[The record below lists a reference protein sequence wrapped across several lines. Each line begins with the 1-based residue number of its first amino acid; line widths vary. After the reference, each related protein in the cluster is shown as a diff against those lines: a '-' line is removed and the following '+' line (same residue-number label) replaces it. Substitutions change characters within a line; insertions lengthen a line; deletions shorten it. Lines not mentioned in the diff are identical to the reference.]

1 MPRAPLLVA
10 LRSEPTMIRLVQA
23 TFVLLALSLAAPI
36 PAAFAAEE
44 DTQLWAGA
52 MAMVDVPRGDSASQG
67 GKPLVVMADWQ
78 YRYAD
83 DASRLGQVVG
93 RVSLGIRVR
102 PTLVLSQGYA
112 YAGTRAVAGTT
123 TREHRPF
130 QQALF
135 RIAGNGKGPTVI
147 GRTRLE
153 ERFLEGADDI
163 GLRARQMLR
172 ATAPLGG
179 GFLAIGTAEAFVNL
193 NSVSWGP
200 RSGFDQSRVFA
211 GVGVPLARGLWIEAG
226 YMNQYVVRHRRA
238 DRMNHN
244 ISLTLSLIR

>member
-1 MPRAPLLVA
+1 
-10 LRSEPTMIRLVQA
+10 MIRRVKA
-23 TFVLLALSLAAPI
+23 ACVLLALSLAAPI

-52 MAMVDVPRGDSASQG
+52 MAMVDVPRGNDG
-67 GKPLVVMADWQ
+67 RPLVIMADWQ

-83 DASRLGQVVG
+83 DASRLGQVTG

-112 YAGTRAVAGTT
+112 YAGTRAPAGATL
-123 TREHRPF
+123 REHRPF

-135 RIAGNGKGPTVI
+135 RIVGNGKGPTMI

-153 ERFLEGADDI
+153 ERFAEGSPDM
-163 GLRARQMLR
+163 GFRGRQMLR
-172 ATAPLGG
+172 GTAPLGA
-179 GFLAIGTAEAFVNL
+179 GFLAIGTAEVFVNL
-193 NSVSWGP
+193 NSVRWGP
-200 RSGFDQSRVFA
+200 HRGFDQSRVFA
-211 GVGVPLARGLWIEAG
+211 GVGVPLARGVWIEAG
-226 YMNQYVVRHRRA
+226 YMNQYVARFARA

-244 ISLTLSLIR
+244 VSLTLSLVR